1 MDAPASM
8 VSGRSRPG
16 RVVGVAD
23 RVRPS
28 SAQMR
33 RRRRWPRA
41 ARDLRSTVTRIP
53 GRAVRRAARLLDGQQ
68 VVAGCDARAAV
79 DDGRRGVGADRR
91 VADAQRG
98 RVEEPPVGVEV
109 AGERHVQRAG
119 DVSGAR
125 INRLGRAVVTL
136 RRACVDDYAAARD
149 RVRDPVGVDQ
159 SGRWPVV
166 EVERAGHD
174 LGRDDRQRLVGG
186 GVSTVE
192 QCSVFATSAEQPDQP
207 RRGGATGVVD
217 ATTVA
222 PFAIPARRIPRR
234 RRRVVGAGAGPP
246 PVWRPCA
253 PRVEVDEHGSGRVPL
268 RGWSRGVPRQVPL
281 PRS

>member
-16 RVVGVAD
+16 RVVGVAN

-33 RRRRWPRA
+33 RRRRWRRA
-41 ARDLRSTVTRIP
+41 ARDLRSTVTRSRVEP
-53 GRAVRRAARLLDGQQ
+53 CGGAARLLDGRQ

-79 DDGRRGVGADRR
+79 DDGGRGVGADRR

-98 RVEEPPVGVEV
+98 RVEEPPVGV
-109 AGERHVQRAG
+109 
-119 DVSGAR
+119 
-125 INRLGRAVVTL
+125 
-136 RRACVDDYAAARD
+136 
-149 RVRDPVGVDQ
+149 DQ

-166 EVERAGHD
+166 EVGRAGHVH
-174 LGRDDRQRLVGG
+174 GRDDRQRLVGG

-192 QCSVFATSAEQPDQP
+192 QGSVFATGAEQPDQP

-222 PFAIPARRIPRR
+222 PVRDT
-234 RRRVVGAGAGPP
+234 GPP
-246 PVWRPCA
+246 HPSAKTSGRGSGCRRSPVWRALRATCRGRRTRLRAGARRRTRVAGPA
-253 PRVEVDEHGSGRVPL
+253 VEVPAHVADDDVAA
-268 RGWSRGVPRQVPL
+268 V
-281 PRS
+281 